1 MHLSVEK
8 NSFKLKKTF
17 TISRGSRTCADV
29 LTVKIKDNGFVGWAE
44 CVPYKRY
51 NESLETVTKK
61 IQSIKL
67 PITIDHLQGK
77 LKPGAAR
84 NALDCALWDL
94 KAKIKGIPVW
104 ELLGLGK
111 PKPVTTAYTVSLDT
125 PENMQKEADSC

>member
-51 NESLETVTKK
+51 NESLETVTQK
-61 IQSIKL
+61 I
-67 PITIDHLQGK
+67 
-77 LKPGAAR
+77 A
-84 NALDCALWDL
+84 
-94 KAKIKGIPVW
+94 KGIYA
-104 ELLGLGK
+104 GIMRFRR
-111 PKPVTTAYTVSLDT
+111 S
-125 PENMQKEADSC
+125 KEQTMSDN